1 MFQATTV
8 ANTILRKASED
19 DAEVTCLKLQGIL
32 YFLASYY
39 AKITNKKLFSE
50 NFETW
55 THGPVLPSIYR
66 KFGSYGAEPIKGYA
80 KDAAGVAEFVDLQD
94 NKTFR
99 TVLDNVYDATIGH
112 TDTHLRQVTRN
123 AKSAWDI
130 ANKTKSSTL
139 DWMDVKNDTSY
150 YMALPSLVVALR
162 TVYITPKD

>member
-8 ANTILRKASED
+8 ANTVLRKASEN

-32 YFLASYY
+32 YFLASHY
-39 AKITNKKLFSE
+39 AKITNKRLFKE

-66 KFGSYGAEPIKGYA
+66 KFGSYGSEPIRGYA
-80 KDAAGVAEFVDLQD
+80 KDAVGVAEFVDLQD

-99 TVLDNVYDATIGH
+99 AVLDIVYDATINH
-112 TDTHLRQVTRN
+112 TGAHLRQITRN

-130 ANKTKSSTL
+130 ANKMESSTL
-139 DWMDVKNDTSY
+139 GWMDIKNDTSY

>member
-39 AKITNKKLFSE
+39 AKITNKKLFNE
-50 NFETW
+50 DFETW

-99 TVLDNVYDATIGH
+99 TVLDNVYDATKETTNARPPH
-112 TDTHLRQVTRN
+112 PRATR
-123 AKSAWDI
+123 AISPPQSREL
-130 ANKTKSSTL
+130 KSSKSKRSTYL
-139 DWMDVKNDTSY
+139 QHHRREN
-150 YMALPSLVVALR
+150 R
-162 TVYITPKD
+162 

>member
-1 MFQATTV
+1 MFYATTV

-19 DAEVTCLKLQGIL
+19 GAEVTCLKLQGIL
-32 YFLASYY
+32 YFLASHY
-39 AKITNKKLFSE
+39 AKITNKRLFNE

-66 KFGSYGAEPIKGYA
+66 KFGSYGVDPIRGYA
-80 KDAAGVAEFVDLQD
+80 KDAAGVAEFVNLQD

-112 TDTHLRQVTRN
+112 TGAHLRQITRN

-130 ANKTKSSTL
+130 ANKTESSTL
-139 DWMDVKNDTSY
+139 DWMDIKNDTSY
-150 YMALPSLVVALR
+150 YMALPPLVLTLR

>member
-32 YFLASYY
+32 YFLASHY

-55 THGPVLPSIYR
+55 THGPVLPSVHR
-66 KFGSYGAEPIKGYA
+66 KFSSHGTDPINGYA

-99 TVLDNVYDATIGH
+99 TVLDNVYDATINH
-112 TDTHLRQVTRN
+112 TGAHLRQITRN
-123 AKSAWDI
+123 AKSAWNI
-130 ANKTKSSTL
+130 ANKTESSTL
-139 DWMDVKNDTSY
+139 GWMDIKNDTSY

>member
-1 MFQATTV
+1 MFYATTV
-8 ANTILRKASED
+8 ANTVLRKASED
-19 DAEVTCLKLQGIL
+19 GAEVTCLKLQGIL

-39 AKITNKKLFSE
+39 AKITNKRLFSE

-55 THGPVLPSIYR
+55 THGPVLPSVHR
-66 KFGSYGAEPIKGYA
+66 KFSSYGAEPIKGYA

-99 TVLDNVYDATIGH
+99 TVLDTVYDATINH
-112 TDTHLRQVTRN
+112 TGLYLRQVTRN

-130 ANKTKSSTL
+130 ANKTESSTL
-139 DWMDVKNDTSY
+139 GWMDIKNDTSY